1 MSYSDKI
8 ILSFILSLDKFAIYN
23 LAWIIASSLFLITM
37 PFSQGIEVKI
47 SKIIGSEKKCELYK
61 IFSESTFILFSLLIS
76 SCYFISQYSYDLIN
90 LWLDISSDVEIVSK
104 LANIMIIG
112 SLFVSASYPLT
123 SIVLCLNQ
131 SKFVLKINVIILIMY
146 MPIMIIVTYWF
157 KMFGAS
163 YLWMIYGLSI
173 FMITTT
179 CIYYLERNK
188 IIFKI
193 VFMNLIIPLLICILI
208 DQGINFLNLHILKL
222 NHFLIE
228 FLSKSLLALSFLYI
242 WFSLF
247 FVKIKTRL
255 N

>member
-1 MSYSDKI
+1 
-8 ILSFILSLDKFAIYN
+8 
-23 LAWIIASSLFLITM
+23 
-37 PFSQGIEVKI
+37 
-47 SKIIGSEKKCELYK
+47 
-61 IFSESTFILFSLLIS
+61 
-76 SCYFISQYSYDLIN
+76 
-90 LWLDISSDVEIVSK
+90 
-104 LANIMIIG
+104 MIIG

-247 FVKIKTRL
+247 L
-255 N
+255 